1 MATNISKYVQ
11 LNDFLLLE
19 YEFNRDDVAI
29 NCGNP
34 YIAETVW
41 GVKQYYTNEAPGNT
55 NNMLSMQSVPTN
67 SSRSTW
73 YINNDDPFDPSL
85 YYSYFDSST
94 AISQLSYP
102 HDTIKVHIVS
112 GYNFDDIA
120 GFLLQIRA
128 EDASGYLVDLSNFT
142 WIKQV
147 RGNYVV
153 KFAVEPLYLGN
164 RFYDKYVE
172 FKVPSIQH
180 LGHQVSSYPTG
191 IPIEDS
197 LEIQELSDVYIQY
210 STIPEIDNYQYVISE
225 KVQLQLPVTSN
236 ADNFN
241 CFIAESTAGD
251 YIEYYATW
259 KDTIIGEYMGDIE
272 SGRIPLF
279 TSNNP
284 NDNYQ
289 EFTEEYGTESAKWV
303 LIHEIQ
309 VYELIPPGTTL
320 MTQRFQFTQESN
332 FMTPNKF
339 RPIIINSDIASSYNI
354 EYICRLMNRMD
365 GSQIIRKASFSS
377 TDPKKYGR
385 TFTRINID
393 NYIPYKVF
401 NKIPGEVPNIVSG
414 AGPQKTKY
422 VKVFYDTTNVVL
434 NMSNEVLP
442 QGTGPLFLKD
452 GDSTYLFKFERLNQ
466 NTDPIQRE
474 NVDLAGVYNYALS
487 FTLDDKT
494 KIEVNPTYSTNMNTT
509 LGQLEFK
516 LMADQI
522 SKLLS
527 QANNGYSIIIKN
539 SDGTQ
544 YIFYEGLFYSYK
556 DYDQV
561 VLQYQEIYDVNG
573 LNTQIADLE
582 TQVKSLQEEN
592 AALKANQ

>member
-1 MATNISKYVQ
+1 MSQNISKYVQ

-29 NCGNP
+29 NCDSP
-34 YIAETVW
+34 FVAETIW
-41 GVKQYYTNEAPGNT
+41 GVKQYYTSGAAGNT
-55 NNMLSMQSVPTN
+55 NNQLIMQSVPTN
-67 SSRSTW
+67 STRSSW
-73 YINNDDPFDPSL
+73 YINTDDTSVYFN
-85 YYSYFDSST
+85 SYFDSST
-94 AISQLSYP
+94 AISQTTYP
-102 HDTIKVHIVS
+102 HDTVKVHIVS

-128 EDASGYLVDLSNFT
+128 EDASSYLVDLSNFT
-142 WIKQV
+142 WIKQIK
-147 RGNYVV
+147 GNYVI
-153 KFAVEPLYLGN
+153 KFAVEPLFLGN

-180 LGHQVSSYPTG
+180 LGDTKTEA
-191 IPIEDS
+191 IETS
-197 LEIQELSDVYIQY
+197 LDIKPLSDVYIQY
-210 STIPEIDNYQYVISE
+210 STIPEIDNYRYVISE
-225 KVQLQLPVTSN
+225 KIQLQLPVESN
-236 ADNFN
+236 ADKFN
-241 CFIAESTAGD
+241 CYIAESTAGD

-259 KDTIIGEYMGDIE
+259 NDIIIGEYMGDIE

-284 NDNYQ
+284 NDNYEQ
-289 EFTEEYGTESAKWV
+289 FIEEYGTESAKWV

-309 VYELIPPGTTL
+309 VYEQIPPSTTL
-320 MTQRFQFTQESN
+320 MTQRFQFTQDGN
-332 FMTPNKF
+332 FMSPNKF
-339 RPIIINSDIASSYNI
+339 RPIILNADIASTYSI
-354 EYICRLMNRMD
+354 DYICRLMNRMD

-377 TDPKKYGR
+377 NDPKKYGR

-401 NKIPGEVPNIVSG
+401 NRIPGEVANIVSG
-414 AGPQKTKY
+414 SGPQKTKY
-422 VKVFYDTTNVVL
+422 VKIFYDTTNVVL
-434 NMSNEVLP
+434 NMNNEVLP

-452 GDSTYLFKFERLNQ
+452 GDSTYKFKFERLNE

-487 FTLDDKT
+487 FILDDKT
-494 KIEVNPTYSTNMNTT
+494 KIEVSPTYSTNMNTT
-509 LGQLEFK
+509 LGELEFK
-516 LMADQI
+516 LMSDQI

-527 QANNGYSIIIKN
+527 QANNAYSIIIKN

-544 YIFYEGLFYSYK
+544 YIFYEGLYYSYR

-561 VLQYQEIYDVNG
+561 VLQYQELYNVNG
-573 LNTQIADLE
+573 LNTKIADLE
-582 TQVKSLQEEN
+582 TQVKTLQEEN

>member
-19 YEFNRDDVAI
+19 YEFNRDASVI

-34 YIAETVW
+34 TVAETVF
-41 GVKQYYTNEAPGNT
+41 GVKQYFTNEIPGNT
-55 NNMLSMQSVPTN
+55 NNSLSLQSVPIDSKR
-67 SSRSTW
+67 SSWYVNDGSTET
-73 YINNDDPFDPSL
+73 
-85 YYSYFDSST
+85 YYQYFDSST
-94 AISQLSYP
+94 SITTPTSYP
-102 HDTIKVHIVS
+102 HDIIKVHIVS
-112 GYNFDDIA
+112 GYNFDEIA

-128 EDASGYLVDLSNFT
+128 EDASGYLVDMSNFT

-147 RGNYVV
+147 QGNYVV

-172 FKVPSIQH
+172 FKIPSIGI
-180 LGHQVSSYPTG
+180 LGGKTDP
-191 IPIEDS
+191 E
-197 LEIQELSDVYIQY
+197 LEAELNIKALSDVYVQY
-210 STIPEIDNYQYVISE
+210 STITEIDNHQYVISE
-225 KVQLQLPVTSN
+225 KIQLQLPVTSN

-241 CFIAESTAGD
+241 CFISESTAGD

-259 KDTIIGEYMGDIE
+259 NDTIIGEYMGDIE

-284 NDNYQ
+284 NDNYEQ
-289 EFTEEYGTESAKWV
+289 FIEEYGAQSSKWV
-303 LIHEIQ
+303 VIHEIQ
-309 VYELIPPGTTL
+309 VYEQIPPETTL
-320 MTQRFQFTQESN
+320 MTQRFQFTQENN

-339 RPIIINSDIASSYNI
+339 RPIIINSDIASSYTI
-354 EYICRLMNRMD
+354 DYICRLMNRMD
-365 GSQIIRKASFSS
+365 GSQIIRKASFASS
-377 TDPKKYGR
+377 DPKKYGR

-393 NYIPYKVF
+393 NYIPYKIF
-401 NKIPGEVPNIVSG
+401 NRIPGEVPNIISG

-434 NMSNEVLP
+434 NMNNEVLP
-442 QGTGPLFLKD
+442 QGTGPMFLKD
-452 GDSTYLFKFERLNQ
+452 GDSVYKFKFEKLNAS
-466 NTDPIQRE
+466 TDPPQRE

-487 FTLDDKT
+487 FVLDDKT
-494 KIEVNPTYSTNMNTT
+494 KIEVSPTYSTNMNTT
-509 LGQLEFK
+509 LGELEFK
-516 LMADQI
+516 LMSDQVV
-522 SKLLS
+522 KLLS
-527 QANNGYSIIIKN
+527 QTNNAFSIIIKN

-544 YIFYEGLFYSYK
+544 YIFYEGLYFSYR

-561 VLQYQEIYDVNG
+561 LLQYQDLFDVNS

-582 TQVKSLQEEN
+582 TQVKTLQEEN

>member
-1 MATNISKYVQ
+1 MSQNISKYVQ

-19 YEFNRDDVAI
+19 YEFNRDDVSI
-29 NCGNP
+29 NCDSP
-34 YIAETVW
+34 FVAETIW
-41 GVKQYYTNEAPGNT
+41 GVKQYYTSGAAGNT
-55 NNMLSMQSVPTN
+55 NNQLIMQSVPTN
-67 SSRSTW
+67 STRSSW
-73 YINNDDPFDPSL
+73 YINTDDTSVYFN
-85 YYSYFDSST
+85 SYFDSST
-94 AISQLSYP
+94 AISQTTYP
-102 HDTIKVHIVS
+102 HDTVKVHIVS

-128 EDASGYLVDLSNFT
+128 EDASNYLVDLSNFT
-142 WIKQV
+142 WIKQIK
-147 RGNYVV
+147 GNYVV
-153 KFAVEPLYLGN
+153 KFAVEPLFLGN

-172 FKVPSIQH
+172 FKIPSISH
-180 LGHQVSSYPTG
+180 LGGQTFE
-191 IPIEDS
+191 PIEAS
-197 LEIQELSDVYIQY
+197 LGIKLLSDVYIQY
-210 STIPEIDNYQYVISE
+210 STIPEIDNYRYVISE
-225 KVQLQLPVTSN
+225 KIQLQLPVESN
-236 ADNFN
+236 ADKFN
-241 CFIAESTAGD
+241 CYIAESTAGD

-259 KDTIIGEYMGDIE
+259 NDIIIGEYMGDIE

-284 NDNYQ
+284 NDNYEQ
-289 EFTEEYGTESAKWV
+289 FIEEYGTESAKWV

-309 VYELIPPGTTL
+309 VYEQIPPSTTL
-320 MTQRFQFTQESN
+320 MTQRFQFTQDGN
-332 FMTPNKF
+332 FMSPNKF
-339 RPIIINSDIASSYNI
+339 RPIILNADIASTYSI
-354 EYICRLMNRMD
+354 DYICRLMNRMD

-377 TDPKKYGR
+377 NDPKKYGR

-401 NKIPGEVPNIVSG
+401 NRIPGEVANIVSG
-414 AGPQKTKY
+414 SGPQKTKY
-422 VKVFYDTTNVVL
+422 VKIFYDTTNVVL

-452 GDSTYLFKFERLNQ
+452 GDSTYMFKFERLNQ

-516 LMADQI
+516 LMADQVA
-522 SKLLS
+522 KLLS

-544 YIFYEGLFYSYK
+544 YIFYEGLFFSYR

-573 LNTQIADLE
+573 LNSKIADLE

>member
-1 MATNISKYVQ
+1 MSQNISKYVQ

-29 NCGNP
+29 NCDSP
-34 YIAETVW
+34 FVAETIW
-41 GVKQYYTNEAPGNT
+41 GVKQYYTSGAAGNT
-55 NNMLSMQSVPTN
+55 NNQLIMQSVPTN
-67 SSRSTW
+67 STRSSW
-73 YINNDDPFDPSL
+73 YINTDDTSVYFN
-85 YYSYFDSST
+85 SYFDSST
-94 AISQLSYP
+94 AISQTTYP
-102 HDTIKVHIVS
+102 HDTVKVHIVS

-128 EDASGYLVDLSNFT
+128 EDASNYLVDLSNFT
-142 WIKQV
+142 WIKQIK
-147 RGNYVV
+147 GNYVV
-153 KFAVEPLYLGN
+153 KFAVEPLFLGN

-172 FKVPSIQH
+172 FKIPSISH
-180 LGHQVSSYPTG
+180 LGGQTFE
-191 IPIEDS
+191 PIEAS
-197 LEIQELSDVYIQY
+197 LGIKLLSDVYIQY
-210 STIPEIDNYQYVISE
+210 STIPEIDNYRYVISE
-225 KVQLQLPVTSN
+225 KIQLQLPVESN
-236 ADNFN
+236 ADKFN
-241 CFIAESTAGD
+241 CYIAESTAGD

-259 KDTIIGEYMGDIE
+259 NDIIIGEYMGDIE

-284 NDNYQ
+284 NDNYEQ
-289 EFTEEYGTESAKWV
+289 FIEEYGTESAKWV

-309 VYELIPPGTTL
+309 VYEQIPPSTTL
-320 MTQRFQFTQESN
+320 MTQRFQFTQDGN
-332 FMTPNKF
+332 FMSPNKF
-339 RPIIINSDIASSYNI
+339 RPIILNADIASTYSI
-354 EYICRLMNRMD
+354 DYICRLMNRMD

-377 TDPKKYGR
+377 NDPKKYGR

-401 NKIPGEVPNIVSG
+401 NRIPGEVANIVSG
-414 AGPQKTKY
+414 SGPQKTKY
-422 VKVFYDTTNVVL
+422 VKIFYDTTNVVL
-434 NMSNEVLP
+434 NMNNEVLP

-452 GDSTYLFKFERLNQ
+452 GDSTYKFKFERLNE

-516 LMADQI
+516 LMADQVA
-522 SKLLS
+522 KLLS

-544 YIFYEGLFYSYK
+544 YIFYEGLFFSYR

-573 LNTQIADLE
+573 LNTKIADLE